1 VHKEVGVD
9 TDLYRRYVGRYRLSM
24 YSFLTVTRDGDHL
37 FAEVGQQPQTEIFPE
52 SDRDYFA
59 ATTNLQLTFAPGDST
74 PATEVVLHVN
84 GEELAGQRVDDA
96 EADRGEQE
104 LADRVRNQRKT
115 AGGEAALRRYIDE
128 LRAGQPDYARMS
140 PTLANV
146 TRDQLSQLRSEM
158 VRLGPVA
165 SVSFEG
171 VGLGGADIYQVK
183 FGRRSTEAHIIVA
196 ADGTID
202 SCRFIG
208 LQKAADT
215 SP

>member
-1 VHKEVGVD
+1 
-9 TDLYRRYVGRYRLSM
+9 M
-24 YSFLTVTRDGDHL
+24 YSFLAVTRDGDHL
-37 FAEVGQQPQTEIFPE
+37 FAQVGQQPQIEIFPQ

-59 ATTNLQLTFAPGDST
+59 ATTNLQLTFAPGDSS
-74 PATEVVLHVN
+74 PVTEVVLHVN
-84 GEELAGQRVDDA
+84 GKELAGQRVDDA
-96 EADRGEQE
+96 EAARGEQE

-115 AGGEAALRRYIDE
+115 VGSEAALRRYIDE

-158 VRLGPVA
+158 DQLGPVV

-183 FGRRSTEAHIIVA
+183 FGRRSAWAHIIVA
-196 ADGTID
+196 ANGAID
-202 SCRFIG
+202 SCQFIG